1 MQHDTLYA
9 TTMPSPIRPL
19 TIIAND
25 RAVVAITWD
34 TDTDAA
40 DPEARNPV
48 GARLEL
54 VVPIEDAVDAP
65 DAAGAR
71 EVLQKAVGQLE
82 EYFAGERREFDLPIE
97 PDGTPFQREAW
108 ETLRS
113 IPYGETIS
121 YGEQAVRLGDK
132 NKSRAVGAA
141 NGRNPIPIVVPC
153 HRVVGSN
160 GHLTGFAGG
169 LDTKA
174 WLLDHEFRVRAGG

>member
-1 MQHDTLYA
+1 MNAMTLYA

-19 TIIAND
+19 TVVAND
-25 RAVVAITWD
+25 HAVVAVTWSD
-34 TDTDAA
+34 DRIGAYADAEPIDAA
-40 DPEARNPV
+40 P
-48 GARLEL
+48 
-54 VVPIEDAVDAP
+54 
-65 DAAGAR
+65 AGAR
-71 EVLQKAVGQLE
+71 AVLDAAVAQLE
-82 EYFAGERREFDLPIE
+82 EYFAGERTEFDVPIE
-97 PDGTPFQREAW
+97 PSGTPFQLEAW
-108 ETLRS
+108 RALRA

-141 NGRNPIPIVVPC
+141 NGKNPIPIIVPC

-174 WLLDHEFRVRAGG
+174 WLLDHEFRVRAAGRA